1 MQRLLRIL
9 GKLKPEQARAALPLA
24 AEYDDDLGDALGE
37 FVDLLD
43 AVEADLLASDRKL
56 VESKKQRQK
65 IKRIFAAATA
75 PLSTLGAGT
84 EANRL
89 ILLLQVN
96 RLLRV
101 STSSCPSGCTGIA
114 RAALKTAEPYSEEIQ
129 AAVADLASWAGN
141 VEEVVVS
148 GGAIKAKKVAK
159 IRGAF
164 EDVLASL
171 RLPGTRSWV
180 DNVLDIAE
188 AAIETAFDVAI
199 LLVDV
204 LPETALLIE
213 LTETV

>member
-24 AEYDDDLGDALGE
+24 AEYDDDLGDALSE

-56 VESKKQRQK
+56 VESKKNRQK
-65 IKRIFAAATA
+65 IKRIFAAAAA
-75 PLSTLGAGT
+75 PLSTLKAGT

-96 RLLRV
+96 RLLQV

-141 VEEVVVS
+141 VEEAVVS
-148 GGAIKAKKVAK
+148 GGAIKAKKAAK

-164 EDVLASL
+164 EDLLASL
-171 RLPGTRSWV
+171 RLPGARSWV
-180 DNVLDIAE
+180 DDFLNIAD
-188 AAIETAFDVAI
+188 AALNTAFDVAL

-204 LPETALLIE
+204 LPEVAQLIE